1 MVPCYFVRGRWIW
14 AVLSTFL
21 LSLAP
26 AAFAQNWP
34 AKPLTIVVGFAA
46 GGPTDLVA
54 RTVARALGDELDQ
67 AVIVENRPGAGSTV
81 AAASVANGAPDG
93 YTMLLVVPG
102 LTGAEALF
110 PNRKYDL
117 ARDFVHVS
125 LVGTSPNWLLTP
137 TESVFRTVQDVVKL
151 AQASPGKYSYA
162 HGGTGGI
169 SHLTAEWLKS
179 IKGLDIIQVPY
190 RGNGPALID
199 MAAGRVDLLFDQ
211 PISSESFVKSG
222 KLRVLAVTSP
232 TRIPGY
238 PNVPTMI
245 ESGLPDFDVV
255 VWYGLSFRAGTPES
269 IVNRVNAA
277 LAKVLVKPEVKLS
290 LQRSGVT
297 AVASTPKEFDARVR
311 SEIERWRNVIVKNG
325 ITVQ

>member
-1 MVPCYFVRGRWIW
+1 MIPYFSVKSRLIW
-14 AVLSTFL
+14 AMLLTL
-21 LSLAP
+21 QLSLAP

-54 RTVARALGDELDQ
+54 RTVARALGDELGQ
-67 AVIVENRPGAGSTV
+67 SVIVENRPGAGSTV
-81 AAASVANGAPDG
+81 AAASVANGAQDG

-102 LTGAEALF
+102 LTGSETLF
-110 PNRKYDL
+110 PARKYDL

-125 LVGTSPNWLLTP
+125 LVGTSPNWLLTSAEGGFK
-137 TESVFRTVQDVVKL
+137 TIQDVVKL
-151 AQASPGKYSYA
+151 AQANPAKYSYA
-162 HGGTGGI
+162 HGGSGGI

-179 IKGLDIIQVPY
+179 IKGLDIVQVPY

-199 MAAGRVDLLFDQ
+199 LAAGRVDLIFDQ

-222 KLRVLAVTSP
+222 KIRPLAVTSA

-238 PNVPTMI
+238 PNVPTMA
-245 ESGLPDFDVV
+245 ESGFPDFVV
-255 VWYGLSFRAGTPES
+255 EVWYGLSFRAGTPES
-269 IVNRVNAA
+269 VVNRVNAA
-277 LAKVLVKPEVKLS
+277 LAKVLVKQDVKLS

-297 AVASTPKEFDARVR
+297 AIASTPKEFDARVR
-311 SEIERWRNVIVKNG
+311 SEIERWRSVIVKNG
-325 ITVQ
+325 ITLQ